1 MIIFILVLAL
11 ILAIVAVVFAL
22 QNPTVV
28 TAVFF
33 TLGMKGP
40 LALFV
45 LGGVGVGILIGV
57 LAMLP
62 SVLQNAMKVSQHRR
76 QISSLQKSLDA
87 QSSRT
92 SAVEGPASGEETES
106 R

>member
-11 ILAIVAVVFAL
+11 ILAVVAVVFAL

-33 TLGMKGP
+33 TLSMKGP

-62 SVLQNAMKVSQHRR
+62 SVLRNAMKISQHRR
-76 QISSLQKSLDA
+76 EISSLQKSLDA
-87 QSSRT
+87 QSSV
-92 SAVEGPASGEETES
+92 SPAMEEQAPEDEAEN
-106 R
+106 

>member
-33 TLGMKGP
+33 ALSMKGP

-62 SVLQNAMKVSQHRR
+62 SVLRNAMRISQHRR
-76 QISSLQKSLDA
+76 EISGLQKSLDA
-87 QSSRT
+87 QSPVS
-92 SAVEGPASGEETES
+92 PAMEEHASEDEAEN
-106 R
+106 